1 MTIRQIEFGSD
12 EYEQMIA
19 LRVSQLLAPIGVPS
33 TYIEKT
39 KEQHDYL
46 VGAFEKQE
54 LIGCCILTPI
64 NNTVI
69 KLRQMAVRSDYRGKG
84 IGVAIIEFAEHLAT
98 ENKFSILMM
107 HARDPV
113 LDFYKKCG
121 YQIDGEQFF
130 EVGIGHHK
138 MQKELRKR

>member
-1 MTIRQIEFGSD
+1 MIIRQIAFGSD

-19 LRVSQLLAPIGVPS
+19 LRVSELLAPIGVQAS
-33 TYIEKT
+33 YIEKT
-39 KEQHDYL
+39 REQNDYL
-46 VGAFEKQE
+46 VGVFEKHK

-64 NNTVI
+64 DNAI
-69 KLRQMAVRSDYRGKG
+69 IQLRQMAVRSKYRGKG
-84 IGVAIIEFAEHLAT
+84 IGAAIIEFAEQLVT

-121 YQIDGEQFF
+121 YKIYGEQFF

-138 MQKELRKR
+138 MQKQL